1 MNGIKNEVDKVKR
14 ERVKS
19 ERYRPIV
26 TVIKAK
32 KGVPTVIYISGR
44 RYTLTHDSHI
54 RGHQEMQRR
63 GK

>member
-1 MNGIKNEVDKVKR
+1 MKR
-14 ERVKS
+14 ERAKS

-26 TVIKAK
+26 TVMKAK
-32 KGVPTVIYISGR
+32 KGVPTVIHISGR

-63 GK
+63 GN